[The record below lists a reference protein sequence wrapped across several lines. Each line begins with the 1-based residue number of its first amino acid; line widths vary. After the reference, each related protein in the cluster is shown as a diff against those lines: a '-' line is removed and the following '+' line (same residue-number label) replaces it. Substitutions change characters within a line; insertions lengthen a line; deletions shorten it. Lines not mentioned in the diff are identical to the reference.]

1 MTEPTYKA
9 PPAVTELAR
18 GEQEILE
25 FWEQNEIFRR
35 SLERPAPNG
44 PFVFHEGPPTANN
57 VPHVGHTLTRTI
69 KDLIPRFRTM
79 RGYHVARK
87 AGWDTHGLPVEI
99 SIEKELG
106 FTDKLAIEQ
115 YGIEPFNAKCEQSV
129 RRYEREWVAM
139 SEKLGFWLDYDGAY
153 LTFTNDYVESVW
165 WILNKLFRDGYLYE
179 GHKVLPYCPLCG
191 TTHSSHEVA
200 QAYQDVKDPSITVAK
215 KVLPGQSRG
224 GYDFGDD
231 SWILI
236 WTTTPWT
243 LPSNMAAC
251 VHPDYDYVLV
261 ESKARPGQRYLIAKD
276 IEIPVHELVDNKPF
290 DLRGQ
295 PHLATFKGAELE
307 GLQYQ
312 PLFDFTG
319 TGTDAET
326 ERGDRARQ
334 EPERRVTPE
343 GRRAPEGGSTLDGS
357 NNWSVRVDGYVTL
370 DSGTGVVHI
379 APAFGEDDHRI
390 GKRDGLSMYCA
401 MEGNGKFK
409 DHAGAYAGKWFK
421 DADPE
426 VIGDLKY
433 AGNLVRSEKYEHPYP
448 HCWRHGT
455 PLYYYA
461 TSSWFVK
468 TTAIKDQLIAGNQK
482 IAWNPQHIQTGRFG
496 KWLEGVVDWALS
508 RRRYWGT
515 PLPIWRCTDCGDVRC
530 VGSYEDLFANA
541 VGRELPS
548 DPYDRAQWN
557 PHRPFVDDIAFE
569 CGCGAEMRRVS
580 EVIDCWFD
588 AGAMPFAQHHYPFT
602 EESRRLI
609 DDREGYPAD
618 FISEAIDQTRGWFYT
633 LHVIGTFLTGEPAY
647 TSCICLGHVLD
658 EQGKKMSKSLGN
670 VVEPGPIMDQFG
682 ADAFRWFFFRSNAT
696 APSRFGPNM
705 VRESL
710 KSFLLP
716 LINAWSFFTIYAE
729 IDGFR
734 PGRDAPAFDQ
744 RAPLDRWI
752 LSRLKGVLEAVTDHL
767 ENNRIAPATAA
778 IEGFVDGLTNWY
790 IRRSRRRFWKGE
802 DDADKRAAHY
812 TLWEVLTTLGRLLA
826 PFVPFLAER
835 MHQELVRPFVEGAL
849 DSVHLEDWPELTA
862 EDVDVLVRMD
872 AARRIVTLG
881 HAARQGSGVGVR
893 QPLARATIVTVR
905 DAIVAALSDPLTSE
919 VIRDELNVKELGL
932 AEDRAEYVTYQTR
945 PNFRTLGR
953 RMGKRMPLVAK
964 AVAQLDP
971 AATVATW
978 EAEGRLVLELAD
990 GEPVELAGEDLDVR
1004 IQQREGTASA
1014 FDEAA
1019 LVALETTL
1027 TDALVAEGVAREV
1040 ISKLQGMRKDAD
1052 LKYDARIRVRW
1063 DAGEALAAAITE
1075 HAALVAGEVLAT
1087 DFAREQGL
1095 EGQLSGK
1102 LKGEALALSIEE
1114 ADA

>member
-1 MTEPTYKA
+1 MTDPTHKA
-9 PPAVTELAR
+9 PPAVNDLAGAER
-18 GEQEILE
+18 EILS
-25 FWEQNEIFRR
+25 FWADNDIFAR
-35 SLERPAPNG
+35 SLKRPSPKG

-139 SEKLGFWLDYDGAY
+139 SEQLGFWLDYDGAY
-153 LTFTNDYVESVW
+153 LTFTNDYIESVW
-165 WILNKLFRDGYLYE
+165 WILNKLFSEDYLYE

-200 QAYQDVKDPSITVAK
+200 QAYKDVKDPSITVAMQ
-215 KVLPGQSRG
+215 VLPGQSKG
-224 GYDFGDD
+224 GFDFGDN
-231 SWILI
+231 SWISI

-251 VHPDYDYVLV
+251 VHPEHEYVLV
-261 ESKARPGQRYLIAKD
+261 ASKAWEGRRYLIAKD
-276 IEIPVHELVDNKPF
+276 IAVPVHELIDNKPF
-290 DLRGQ
+290 DLRTQ
-295 PHLATFKGAELE
+295 PHLATFRGADLE

-326 ERGDRARQ
+326 ERG
-334 EPERRVTPE
+334 
-343 GRRAPEGGSTLDGS
+343 
-357 NNWSVRVDGYVTL
+357 NNWSIRVDEYVTL

-379 APAFGEDDHRI
+379 APAFGEDDHRV

-409 DHAGAYAGKWFK
+409 DHAGSYAGKWFK
-421 DADPE
+421 DVDPE

-433 AGNLVRSEKYEHPYP
+433 AGNMVRSEKYEHPYP

-455 PLYYYA
+455 PLYYFA

-468 TTAIKDQLIAGNQK
+468 TTAIKDQLIAGNKK
-482 IAWNPQHIQTGRFG
+482 IAWNPQHIQDGRFG

-515 PLPIWRCTDCGDVRC
+515 PLPIWRCTDCGQTRC

-541 VGRELPS
+541 VGRELPA
-548 DPYDRAQWN
+548 DPYDRAQLN
-557 PHRPFVDDIAFE
+557 PHRPFVDDITFE
-569 CGCGAEMRRVS
+569 CECGAEMRRVS

-682 ADAFRWFFFRSNAT
+682 ADAFRWFFYRSNAT

-716 LINAWSFFTIYAE
+716 LLNAWSFFTIYAE

-734 PGRDAPAFDQ
+734 PGADAPDFAD

-752 LSRLKGVLEAVTDHL
+752 LSRLKHVLEEVTDHL
-767 ENNRIAPATAA
+767 DNNRVAPATAA

-790 IRRSRRRFWKGE
+790 IRRSRRRFWKGD
-802 DDADKRAAHY
+802 DDADKAAAHH

-826 PFVPFLAER
+826 PFTPFLSER
-835 MHQELVRPFVEGAL
+835 MHQDLVRPFVAEAQ
-849 DSVHLEDWPELTA
+849 DSVHLEDWPELTE
-862 EDVDVLVRMD
+862 EDHDVLVRMD

-881 HAARQGSGVGVR
+881 HAARQSSAVGVR
-893 QPLARATIVTVR
+893 QPLSKATIVTVS
-905 DAIVAALSDPLTSE
+905 DTIVAALEDPLTAG
-919 VIRDELNVKELGL
+919 VVRDELNVKELGL
-932 AEDRAEYVTYQTR
+932 AEDRAEYVTYQVK

-964 AVAQLDP
+964 AVAQLDQ

-978 EAEGRLVLELAD
+978 EAEERLVLELAD
-990 GEPVELAGEDLDVR
+990 GEPVELTGEDLDVR
-1004 IQQREGTASA
+1004 IRQREGTSSA

-1019 LVALETTL
+1019 LVALDTSL
-1027 TDALVAEGVAREV
+1027 TDALVREGIAREV

-1087 DFAREQGL
+1087 DFVHVEGL
-1095 EGQLSGK
+1095 EGDGSK
-1102 LKGEALALSIEE
+1102 LKGEPLVLSIEE
-1114 ADA
+1114 ATA

>member
-1 MTEPTYKA
+1 LTKPTYQA
-9 PPAVTELAR
+9 PPAVNDLAR
-18 GEQEILE
+18 AEEEILD
-25 FWEQNEIFRR
+25 FWEKNEIFRR
-35 SLERPAPNG
+35 SLERPSPRG

-79 RGYHVARK
+79 RGHHVARK

-106 FTDKLAIEQ
+106 FTDKLAIEK
-115 YGIEPFNAKCEQSV
+115 YGIEPFNAKCEESV

-139 SEKLGFWLDYDGAY
+139 SERLGFWLDYDDAY
-153 LTFTNDYVESVW
+153 LTFHNEYVESVW
-165 WILNKLFRDGYLYE
+165 WILHKLFSEGYLYE

-215 KVLPGQSRG
+215 RVLPNQSKAG
-224 GYDFGDD
+224 FDFGEN

-251 VHPDYDYVLV
+251 VHPEHDYVLV
-261 ESKARPGQRYLIAKD
+261 ESKAFEGRRYLIARD
-276 IEIPVHELVDNKPF
+276 IDIPVHELIDNKPF
-290 DLRGQ
+290 DLRTQ

-307 GLQYQ
+307 GLQYEK
-312 PLFDFTG
+312 LFDFTG
-319 TGTDAET
+319 TGTLAET
-326 ERGDRARQ
+326 ERG
-334 EPERRVTPE
+334 
-343 GRRAPEGGSTLDGS
+343 
-357 NNWSVRVDGYVTL
+357 NNWSIRVDEYVTL

-379 APAFGEDDHRI
+379 APAFGEDDHRV
-390 GKRDGLSMYCA
+390 GQRDGLSMYCA

-409 DHAGAYAGKWFK
+409 DHAGSYAGKWFK
-421 DADPE
+421 DVDRE

-433 AGNLVRSEKYEHPYP
+433 AGNMVRSEKYEHPYP

-455 PLYYYA
+455 PLYYFA

-468 TTAIKDQLIAGNQK
+468 TTAIKDKLVSGNQQ
-482 IAWNPQHIQTGRFG
+482 IAWNPGHIQDGRFG
-496 KWLEGVVDWALS
+496 KWLDGVVDWALS

-515 PLPIWRCTDCGDVRC
+515 PLPIWRCTDCGEVRC

-541 VGRELPS
+541 VGRDLPT

-557 PHRPFVDDIAFE
+557 PHRPFVDDVTFE
-569 CGCGAEMRRVS
+569 CACGSEMRRVT

-602 EESRRLI
+602 AESRRLI

-670 VVEPGPIMDQFG
+670 VVDPGPLLDQFG
-682 ADAFRWFFFRSNAT
+682 ADAFRWFFYRSNAT

-705 VRESL
+705 IRESL

-716 LINAWSFFTIYAE
+716 LLNAWSFFSIYAE

-734 PGRDAPAFDQ
+734 PDATEPPAFAD

-752 LSRLKGVLEAVTDHL
+752 LSRLKHVRDEVTDHL
-767 ENNRIAPATAA
+767 ENNRIAPATVA
-778 IEGFVDGLTNWY
+778 IESFIDGLTNWY
-790 IRRSRRRFWKGE
+790 IRRSRRRFWKSE
-802 DDADKRAAHY
+802 ADVDKLAAQF
-812 TLWEVLTTLGRLLA
+812 TLWEVLTGLGRLLA
-826 PFVPFLAER
+826 PFCPFLAER
-835 MHQELVRPFVEGAL
+835 IHLELVRPFVADAK
-849 DSVHLEDWPELTA
+849 DSVHLEDWPERTEEDA
-862 EDVDVLVRMD
+862 EVLARMD

-893 QPLARATIVTVR
+893 QPLARATIVTVS
-905 DAIVAALSDPLTSE
+905 DAIVAALGDESTAE
-919 VIRDELNVKELGL
+919 VIRDELNVKELGF
-932 AEDRAEYVTYQTR
+932 AEDRAEYVTYQVK

-964 AVAQLDP
+964 AVAQLDA
-971 AATVATW
+971 AATVAAW
-978 EAEGRLVLELAD
+978 ELEPKLVVELAD
-990 GEPVELAGEDLDVR
+990 GEPVELSGEDLDVR
-1004 IQQREGTASA
+1004 IRQREGTASA
-1014 FDEAA
+1014 YDEAA

-1027 TDALVAEGVAREV
+1027 DEALLREGVAREV

-1052 LKYDARIRVRW
+1052 LKYDARICVRW
-1063 DAGEALAAAITE
+1063 DAGDELAVAIDE
-1075 HAALVAGEVLAT
+1075 HAALVAGEVLAVE
-1087 DFAREQGL
+1087 FAREAGL
-1095 EGQLSGK
+1095 AGQFAGK
-1102 LKGEALALSIEE
+1102 LKGVALALSIEE
-1114 ADA
+1114 ITT